1 MINKTFVKY
10 FFGALIS
17 VVFVYC
23 VFISFV
29 DPQQT
34 APLSLSKK
42 YKPFHDNFILRKVEL
57 MEQNKFE
64 TLILGSS
71 TSEAF
76 YTSEVN
82 HYFKTKSFHG
92 SIGGGNTFA
101 RYVLFK
107 KALKNFPDLKRVI
120 YVADFYEF
128 NQDEIPNVLAF
139 NNDMNSELEPRLW
152 IQHQFDYLKYLFS
165 HQVIESAFTVMK
177 RKNKGYQSPLLPDGS
192 TTTSMIM
199 STVQTEAGFNSKIA
213 PENKKKL
220 HEEILENNVTYSQN
234 VLANFEELN
243 PEVKFYFKKLI
254 AEAKARNIQVL
265 FLLTPYHHDFRE
277 LLFKNENIVKRY
289 GEWENFFQGLAD
301 SENVQVFNF
310 LNSVIATDPESG
322 VWRDGIHFNTFAANT
337 FIQKM
342 SEGARP

>member
-1 MINKTFVKY
+1 MDKMFVKY
-10 FFGALIS
+10 FFGALLLIAI
-17 VVFVYC
+17 VYC
-23 VFISFV
+23 AFISFV
-29 DPQQT
+29 NPQQT
-34 APLSLSKK
+34 APISLSDKFRP
-42 YKPFHDNFILRKVEL
+42 YHDNFILRKVEL

-76 YTSEVN
+76 YTSEVD

-107 KALKNFPDLKRVI
+107 KALKNFPDIKRVI
-120 YVADFYEF
+120 YIADFYEF

-139 NNDMNSELEPRLW
+139 NNDMNSELEPRFWLH
-152 IQHQFDYLKYLFS
+152 HQFDYLKYLFS
-165 HQVIESAFTVMK
+165 HQLIESAFSVMK
-177 RKNKGYQSPLLPDGS
+177 RKSKGYQSPLLPDGS

-199 STVQTEAGFNSKIA
+199 STVQTEEAFNSKIA
-213 PENKKKL
+213 PENKQKL

-243 PEVKFYFKKLI
+243 PDVKFYYKKLI
-254 AEAKARNIQVL
+254 DEARARNVEVL
-265 FLLTPYHHDFRE
+265 FLLTPYHHDFRK
-277 LLFKNENIVKRY
+277 LLFKDEKIVKRY
-289 GEWENFFQGLAD
+289 GEWESFFKGLAE
-301 SENVQVFNF
+301 SQNVKVFDF

-322 VWRDGIHFNTFAANT
+322 VWRDGIHFNTFAAST

-342 SEGARP
+342 SEGTK